1 MSVCREVMLSFLYVV
16 LFFFAEVMICDFSKF
31 IMHLADWAH
40 CMIISR
46 AFFRSSRLEVTISMS
61 SM

>member
-1 MSVCREVMLSFLYVV
+1 MFSFLYIV
-16 LFFFAEVMICDFSKF
+16 LFFFAEVIICDFSKF

-40 CMIISR
+40 CMMVSR
-46 AFFRSSRLEVTISMS
+46 AFFRSSRLEDTISMS